1 MNINFAPLT
10 VIWGIL
16 AAIVVVMAVY
26 RYSVSSHE
34 EDETLHIEDPVV
46 NTHQAQVAHKLD
58 VIDKWGKL
66 LTVVAAVYGLAL
78 VLAYT
83 YQNWIRQSTLGI

>member
-16 AAIVVVMAVY
+16 AAIVVVMA
-26 RYSVSSHE
+26 
-34 EDETLHIEDPVV
+34 VV